1 MERPHRLALL
11 PAILAVA
18 GCTMIG
24 SPELTN
30 PPTLD
35 PDRIP
40 EVVPRAEPPSRAGN
54 MAQYEQSGRTYRVLE
69 SSYGY
74 DERGIASWYGEE
86 FQGRRTSSGESYD
99 MHQLSAAHRT
109 LPLPTYVEVT
119 NLSNGRRVIVRV
131 NDRGP
136 FHEPDA
142 RIIDLSYAAAVKLDI
157 GRSGTAPV
165 RVRALEPWQY
175 RTGNDGD
182 GSEGARGLLDSE
194 CVVGQRTAGGQET

>member
-1 MERPHRLALL
+1 MERPYRLALL
-11 PAILAVA
+11 PAMLAVGA
-18 GCTMIG
+18 CTMIG
-24 SPELTN
+24 APELTR
-30 PPTLD
+30 PPPLD
-35 PDRIP
+35 ADRIP
-40 EVVPRAEPPSRAGN
+40 ELVPRTEPPSRAGN

-74 DERGIASWYGEE
+74 DERGIASWYGEG
-86 FQGRRTSSGESYD
+86 FHGRPTSSGEAYD

-142 RIIDLSYAAAVKLDI
+142 RIIDLSYAAAVKLGM

-165 RVRALEPWQY
+165 RVRAIEPWQY
-175 RTGNDGD
+175 RTRDDAD
-182 GSEGARGLLDSE
+182 GS
-194 CVVGQRTAGGQET
+194 